1 MWWDFDKN
9 CGDTYAS
16 FNYGACGAEVEID
29 LTSGKVEIIDL
40 AAVHDV
46 GRILNEPEVKGQIA
60 GGASMAL
67 GFTLTEEVDIQN
79 GQVKT
84 LNFDG
89 YLLPT
94 TLDFQNFR
102 PIPLEPKQPGVNPLG
117 VKGIGESSS
126 ATLAPAVINAIEN
139 ALGVR
144 IRKLP
149 ADLESVF
156 AAIKESERLGYI
168 KEGRRND

>member
-1 MWWDFDKN
+1 
-9 CGDTYAS
+9 
-16 FNYGACGAEVEID
+16 
-29 LTSGKVEIIDL
+29 
-40 AAVHDV
+40 
-46 GRILNEPEVKGQIA
+46 
-60 GGASMAL
+60 MAL
-67 GFTLTEEVDIQN
+67 GFALTEEVEIQK

-102 PIPLEPKQPGVNPLG
+102 PIPLEPKQPGINPLG
-117 VKGIGESSS
+117 VKGIGESST
-126 ATLAPAVINAIEN
+126 ATLAPAVINAIED

-168 KEGRRND
+168 DKEGRDND